1 MYHYVDPQ
9 GREQGPFAYAHL
21 AKWFK
26 AGYLRPNLG
35 CRRQDETTYARTVT
49 QALLEDG
56 AMHGVPEHMLGE
68 VVRPTTAT
76 TSVGRSEEDVAECME
91 RLMMVLDHVLA
102 IVLEGGLRA
111 EFGEVWMD
119 MLHTPPPWTLET
131 TLRELKANWGSLFS
145 TQPRRMREIE
155 VLLDAA
161 IRQRK
166 NQPIAAGGLARDVSS
181 AAVALLNAC
190 PKTFPP
196 EVIEHLRVA
205 WEECEKIRAHLHA

>member
-1 MYHYVDPQ
+1 
-9 GREQGPFAYAHL
+9 
-21 AKWFK
+21 
-26 AGYLRPNLG
+26 
-35 CRRQDETTYARTVT
+35 
-49 QALLEDG
+49 
-56 AMHGVPEHMLGE
+56 
-68 VVRPTTAT
+68 
-76 TSVGRSEEDVAECME
+76 
-91 RLMMVLDHVLA
+91 
-102 IVLEGGLRA
+102 
-111 EFGEVWMD
+111 MD
-119 MLHTPPPWTLET
+119 MLHTPPPWKLET

-166 NQPIAAGGLARDVSS
+166 NQPIAPGGLARDVSS

-205 WEECEKIRAHLHA
+205 WEECEKIRAYLHA